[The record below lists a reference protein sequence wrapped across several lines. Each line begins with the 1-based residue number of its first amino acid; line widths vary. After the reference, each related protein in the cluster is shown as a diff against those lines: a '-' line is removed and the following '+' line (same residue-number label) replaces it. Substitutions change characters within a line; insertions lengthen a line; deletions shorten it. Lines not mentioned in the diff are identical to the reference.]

1 MTAAN
6 FTRKRVGSLTLG
18 EKLRKVR
25 ADNRISLSEVSR
37 ATSIQV
43 KYLEAL
49 ESGAYGSLPPEVYVR
64 GFLRAYA
71 AFLGI
76 PEEAI
81 LKLYERERSIR
92 KNLSGAPAP
101 SRFHPKCPIRFQ
113 VPVSTRGVVLSVI
126 AVVVIGSFS
135 YLYFQFQTFISEP
148 RLVLLSPRD
157 GDSLTVATTVVSGES
172 DPRATV
178 RINGGETTVDE
189 RGAFSEELS
198 LTSGLNTIVITSE
211 NRFGKT
217 RTRTV
222 AVNAVLPP
230 GSDVSFV
237 ASDQA
242 PTSSVRISVRATI
255 PTHVS
260 VRVDGETVWNGTLP
274 SGETRPFS
282 ARERI
287 EVQSD
292 VGNAVLVR
300 QDDGGESP
308 VSEDPKPST
317 TVYGPDGRG

>member
-18 EKLRKVR
+18 EKLCKVR
-25 ADNRISLSEVSR
+25 TENRISLNEVSR
-37 ATSIQV
+37 ATRIQV

-76 PEEAI
+76 PEDAI

-92 KNLSGAPAP
+92 KNLGDAPVP
-101 SRFHPKCPIRFQ
+101 SRFRPKSPIRFHI
-113 VPVSTRGVVLSVI
+113 PVSTRGIVLSVI
-126 AVVVIGSFS
+126 ALIVVGFFS
-135 YLYFQFQTFISEP
+135 YLYIQFQTFVSEP
-148 RLVLLSPRD
+148 RLVIFSPQD
-157 GDSLTVATTVVSGES
+157 GDTVTVATIVRGES
-172 DPRATV
+172 DPRAVV

-198 LTSGLNTIVITSE
+198 LTSGLNAIVISST

-222 AVNAVLPP
+222 TVNADLPLTN
-230 GSDVSFV
+230 DVPV
-237 ASDQA
+237 PIADRA
-242 PTSSVRISVRATI
+242 EVSSIRISVRATN
-255 PTHVS
+255 PTSVS
-260 VRVDGETVWNGTLP
+260 VRADGETVWNGILP
-274 SGETRPFS
+274 PGEEKPFS

-300 QDDGGESP
+300 QDGQAEFP
-308 VSEDPKPST
+308 VSADAKPST
-317 TVYGPDGRG
+317 AVFGPNGRE